1 MPSSEEEAWLGR
13 GCRRDVARSS
23 HSHTAFGSRSHALDS
38 REIGQPEDLRTRVA
52 PHRPARVPLPP
63 HAQVKDPSERD
74 RLFGAISAVPCVARK
89 AQWARKWIGEQATFG
104 ERLVAFAA
112 VEGIFFS
119 GSFCALFWLKK
130 RGLMPGLTFSNELIS
145 RDEGLHCDFACLLFS
160 KLERPPPRERVL
172 DIIRE
177 AVEIERVFVTDAL
190 PVSLIGMNARLM
202 TQYIEFVAD
211 RLLGELGVGAHW
223 GVSNPFDWMELIS
236 MQGKTNFFE
245 RRVGEYQK
253 AGVMGGGQQGGGRE
267 FTLDADF

>member
-1 MPSSEEEAWLGR
+1 MHTAHTHDTHTHSHSPSSPRPTPPPHVYAPLT
-13 GCRRDVARSS
+13 ARS
-23 HSHTAFGSRSHALDS
+23 
-38 REIGQPEDLRTRVA
+38 
-52 PHRPARVPLPP
+52 RPATRGVQPRPPPPTPL
-63 HAQVKDPSERD
+63 Q
-74 RLFGAISAVPCVARK
+74 
-89 AQWARKWIGEQATFG
+89 
-104 ERLVAFAA
+104 
-112 VEGIFFS
+112 
-119 GSFCALFWLKK
+119 
-130 RGLMPGLTFSNELIS
+130 
-145 RDEGLHCDFACLLFS
+145 GLHCDFACLLFS

-172 DIIRE
+172 EIIRE

-223 GVSNPFDWMELIS
+223 GVANPFDWMDLIS